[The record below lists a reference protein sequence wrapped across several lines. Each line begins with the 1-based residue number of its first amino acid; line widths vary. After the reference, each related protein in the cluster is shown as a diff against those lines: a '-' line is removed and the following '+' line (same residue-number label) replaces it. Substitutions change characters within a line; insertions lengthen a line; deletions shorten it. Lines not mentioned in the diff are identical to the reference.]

1 MERRVVMWWIL
12 QIVGC
17 LSICVVN
24 IVNRKYG
31 VCLTSWVVYTL
42 IAASVMYLA
51 FSKSYA
57 IAPTFF
63 GAWFIGQTSL
73 AVLGLVVSFL
83 VFKDAVST
91 TQWVGLVLSIV
102 GGYLI
107 IK

>member
-1 MERRVVMWWIL
+1 MERGIIMWWIL

-17 LSICVVN
+17 LGVCGTQV
-24 IVNRKYG
+24 VNRKYG
-31 VCLTSWVVYTL
+31 VCLTSWVVYSLVAVSIT
-42 IAASVMYLA
+42 YFA

-63 GAWFIGQTSL
+63 SAWFVGQTAL

-83 VFKDAVST
+83 VFKDAVSP
-91 TQWVGLVLSIV
+91 TQWIGLVLSIV
-102 GGYLI
+102 GGYLV